1 MKKRSLHALLL
12 CACLPIMAHAQSDA
26 KKKTKAACACRFSSI
41 NQVGMLEGNPGTSVN
56 LQTINGIGYKTWFTG
71 VGIGLDYYRYRTV
84 PLFLDV
90 RKDFSSK
97 VNRPF
102 IYGDA
107 GVHLPWVRTSERSW
121 WGGKSDYEHG
131 MYYDAGVG
139 YSLDIGKKRSLLFS
153 GGFSLK
159 KIREIRNYQV
169 VCVMFPCPEQTEHY
183 DFTLRRFSL
192 KAGLR
197 L

>member
-1 MKKRSLHALLL
+1 MKKTFLQALLL
-12 CACLPIMAHAQSDA
+12 CACLPLMVHAQDA
-26 KKKTKAACACRFSSI
+26 KKKSKAGCDCRFSSI
-41 NQVGMLEGNPGTSVN
+41 NQVGLLEGDNGSSFN
-56 LQTINGIGYKTWFTG
+56 LQTINGISYKTWFTG
-71 VGIGLDYYRYRTV
+71 VGIGLDYYRFRTI

-90 RKDFSSK
+90 RKDLTKK

-102 IYGDA
+102 VYGDI
-107 GVHLPWVRTSERSW
+107 GVHLPWVRGNAGEW
-121 WGGKSDYEHG
+121 WRGDPEYNNGL
-131 MYYDAGVG
+131 YYDAGIG

-159 KIREIRNYQV
+159 KMRETRNYEV
-169 VCVMFPCPEQTEHY
+169 VCVTFPCPEQSEHY
-183 DFTLRRFSL
+183 DFTLKRVSI